1 MNSGVALR
9 PTWLCLLIGFGVQVA
24 IALTLSIVQAF
35 TLLIGFHATSIS
47 AGAVPAI
54 CLLGIPFNAGGL
66 TVRGV
71 FEVLVP
77 HRSDIVMSHLPAY
90 LPLLLLQVCV
100 VAVAFGLRLRW
111 RGKVSDPWLA
121 ALATFLI
128 LNGAANLWWP
138 WWGT

>member
-1 MNSGVALR
+1 
-9 PTWLCLLIGFGVQVA
+9 
-24 IALTLSIVQAF
+24 
-35 TLLIGFHATSIS
+35 
-47 AGAVPAI
+47 
-54 CLLGIPFNAGGL
+54 L

-100 VAVAFGLRLRW
+100 VAVAFGLRLRC
-111 RGKVSDPWLA
+111 RGRFSDPWLA
-121 ALATFLI
+121 TLATFLI